1 MNMSFILAKI
11 PQIFQ
16 LYGDSIAQEYS
27 HFPEKLR
34 LQMVEE
40 TRQMFTFGYDS
51 YMKYAFPKDE
61 LDPIHCTGRG
71 PDHENPSNININDV
85 LGDYSLG
92 LIDVLDTLAI
102 MGNKTEFQKA
112 VQLVLENV
120 SFDKNNVVQVFEAN
134 IRVLGGLLS
143 AHLLMEDTNGP
154 FKDLMPD
161 WYAGDLL
168 TLAHDLADRLIL
180 AFDQTESGIPHP
192 RVHLIN
198 GVPENGRLDTC
209 TAGAGSLLLE
219 LGTISRLLGDPVY
232 ESLARRAVRSLW
244 VIRNNQ
250 TGLLGNTM
258 NVHSGEWISNM
269 SGLGAGMD
277 SYFEYLLKSHILFGE
292 QVDLDMFNK
301 MYDDIKLHLRKGR
314 EECNSGY
321 GPHPFYVN
329 VDVTNGNVFNNW
341 IDSLQAAF
349 PGVQVL
355 FGDID
360 EAICHHAIYYAIWKK
375 YGCLPERFNWK
386 LNGPDVK
393 FYPLRPEFIESTYL
407 LYQATKNPFYLHVGK
422 EVLTS
427 LNKFTKSQCGY
438 ATIHDVET
446 KTLEDRQESFFLS
459 ETCKYLYLLFD
470 IDNPI
475 NKMADKYLFTTE
487 GHVFP
492 IKSTLRSKIW
502 ETEDIFDDSPTQN
515 FMLKNN
521 FRKANETEGNSDNC
535 LNLNRNQGGLPLDSE
550 YLAQIF
556 TQIGAEFS

>member
-1 MNMSFILAKI
+1 MNMSFILARI

-16 LYGDSIAQEYS
+16 IYGDSWTKDYAQ
-27 HFPEKLR
+27 FPEKLR
-34 LQMVEE
+34 LEMLDE

-51 YMKYAFPKDE
+51 YMKYAFPLDE

-71 PDHENPSNININDV
+71 PDYENPSNININDV

-92 LIDVLDTLAI
+92 LVDVLDTLAI

-112 VQLVLENV
+112 VKLVLDHV
-120 SFDKNNVVQVFEAN
+120 SFDKPNTVQVFEAN

-143 AHLLMEDTNGP
+143 AHLLMEDLRGP
-154 FKDLMPD
+154 FCNMTPE
-161 WYAGDLL
+161 WYMGDLL

-180 AFDQTESGIPHP
+180 AFDQTNSGLPHP
-192 RVHLIN
+192 RVHLID

-219 LGTISRLLGDPVY
+219 LGVISRLLGDPVY
-232 ESLARRAVRSLW
+232 ESLARRAVQSLW
-244 VIRNNQ
+244 TIRNND
-250 TGLLGNTM
+250 TGLFGTNM
-258 NVHSGEWISNM
+258 NIQSGQWISNM

-277 SYFEYLLKSHILFGE
+277 SFYEYLLKSHILFGDKD
-292 QVDLDMFNK
+292 DLNMFNQL
-301 MYDDIKLHLRKGR
+301 YGNIKTHLRKGR
-314 EECNSGY
+314 EYCNDGV

-329 VDVTNGNVFNNW
+329 VDLTNGNIANHW

-355 FGDID
+355 FGDLD
-360 EAICHHAIYYAIWKK
+360 EAICHHAVYFAIWKK

-393 FYPLRPEFIESTYL
+393 FYPLRPEFMESTYL

-422 EVLTS
+422 EILSS
-427 LNKFTKSQCGY
+427 LNKFTKVQCGY
-438 ATIHDVET
+438 ATVHDVET

-470 IDNPI
+470 TENHI
-475 NKMADKYLFTTE
+475 NKNGDQYIFTTE

-492 IKSTLRSKIW
+492 VREAIRSKIW
-502 ETEDIFDDSPTQN
+502 ETDYDFKIPTN
-515 FMLKNN
+515 KVAKNDTIPPN
-521 FRKANETEGNSDNC
+521 SYSDNC
-535 LNLNRNQGGLPLDSE
+535 QNVKRNDGGLPLQSD

-556 TQIGAEFS
+556 HQIGAEFS